1 MGAYRRK
8 EKTFWTVLAASGIRL
23 QAQVA
28 WDEGD
33 RMRCLG
39 TLILLALAALP
50 LGANAAGLP
59 VAKST
64 YAEKSKTF
72 DISVEYPKTGNAAI
86 DQVLATYAKA
96 SAQRFKADSADARQ
110 PGDPA
115 YTLETTFHVDRNDGK
130 IFAVVFEEYM
140 DTSGAHPNGNY
151 ATFNFSLPD
160 GAQIFLPEMLDG
172 ARGIKRLSDLVQADL
187 LKRIGTGSDAAS
199 DPDTI
204 KMGSGPYADNF
215 KDFVLLPDKIHILF
229 PAYQVASYAAGPQEA
244 FVSLAGLKDVIRKD
258 WRAPAASFD
267 CALAKSATEKAIC
280 SDASLA
286 RLDRQV
292 AEEYARQM
300 RDAYEEGAKT
310 KLKQAQR
317 DFVAARDK
325 ACTTTAP
332 SVACLKGAYAARL
345 TVLQKT

>member
-1 MGAYRRK
+1 MSNI
-8 EKTFWTVLAASGIRL
+8 KT
-23 QAQVA
+23 
-28 WDEGD
+28 
-33 RMRCLG
+33 
-39 TLILLALAALP
+39 LLALLAFVAALP
-50 LGANAAGLP
+50 LSAEGAGLP
-59 VAKST
+59 VAKAAYT
-64 YAEKSKTF
+64 EKSKAF

-86 DQVLATYAKA
+86 DAVLAAYARD
-96 SAQRFKADSADARQ
+96 SAGRFKAESADARQ

-130 IFAVVFEEYM
+130 VFAVVFEEYM

-151 ATFNFSLPD
+151 TTFNFSLPD
-160 GAQIFLPEMLDG
+160 GQQIFLPEMLDG
-172 ARGIKRLSDLVQADL
+172 ARGIKRLSEVVQADL
-187 LKRIGTGSDAAS
+187 LKRIGTGADAAS

-229 PAYQVASYAAGPQEA
+229 PAYQVASYAAGPQDA
-244 FVSLAGLKDVIRKD
+244 FVSLASLKDVMRKD

-292 AEEYARQM
+292 AEQYARAM
-300 RDAYEEGAKT
+300 RDAYEDGAKT
-310 KLKQAQR
+310 KLKQTQR
-317 DFVAARDK
+317 DFIAARDK
-325 ACTTTAP
+325 SCGTQSPA
-332 SVACLKGAYAARL
+332 VACLKNAYAARL
-345 TVLQKT
+345 KVLEKT

>member
-1 MGAYRRK
+1 
-8 EKTFWTVLAASGIRL
+8 
-23 QAQVA
+23 
-28 WDEGD
+28 
-33 RMRCLG
+33 MRNLG
-39 TLILLALAALP
+39 TLVLVALAALVVP
-50 LGANAAGLP
+50 QVAMAAGLP
-59 VAKST
+59 VTKGT
-64 YAEKSKTF
+64 FAEKSKLF
-72 DISVEYPKTGNAAI
+72 DISVEYPKTGNAAV
-86 DQVLATYAKA
+86 DAVLAAYAKN
-96 SAQRFKADSADARQ
+96 SAQKFMAESADARQ

-130 IFAVVFEEYM
+130 VFVVVFEEYT

-151 ATFNFSLPD
+151 TTFDFSLPD
-160 GAQIFLPEMLDG
+160 GAQISLPEMLDG
-172 ARGIKRLSDLVQADL
+172 TRGIKRLSDLVQADL

-244 FVSLAGLKDVIRKD
+244 FVSLASLKDVMRKD

-267 CALAKSATEKAIC
+267 CAQAKSATEKAIC

-292 AEEYARQM
+292 AEEYARQV
-300 RDAYEEGAKT
+300 RDAYEAGAKT

-317 DFVAARDK
+317 DFIATRDK
-325 ACTTTAP
+325 ACTATAP
-332 SVACLKGAYAARL
+332 TVACLKNAYAARL
-345 TVLQKT
+345 NVLQKV

>member
-1 MGAYRRK
+1 MPN
-8 EKTFWTVLAASGIRL
+8 IR
-23 QAQVA
+23 
-28 WDEGD
+28 
-33 RMRCLG
+33 
-39 TLILLALAALP
+39 TLLALLAAVVAFALP
-50 LGANAAGLP
+50 AEAAGLP
-59 VAKST
+59 VAKAT
-64 YAEKSKTF
+64 YTEKSKAF

-86 DQVLATYAKA
+86 DAVLVSYARD

-110 PGDPA
+110 AGDPA

-130 IFAVVFEEYM
+130 VFAVVFEEYM

-151 ATFNFSLPD
+151 TTFNFSLPD
-160 GAQIFLPEMLDG
+160 GRQIFLPEMLDG

-187 LKRIGTGSDAAS
+187 LKRIGTGADAAS

-229 PAYQVASYAAGPQEA
+229 PAYQVASYAVGPQEA
-244 FVSLAGLKDVIRKD
+244 FVSLASLKDVLRKD

-267 CALAKSATEKAIC
+267 CAVAKSATEKAIC
-280 SDASLA
+280 SDAALA

-292 AEEYARQM
+292 AEQYARQM
-300 RDAYEEGAKT
+300 RDAYEDGAKT

-317 DFVAARDK
+317 DFIAARDK
-325 ACTTTAP
+325 SCGTQSPA
-332 SVACLKGAYAARL
+332 VACLKNAYAARL
-345 TVLQKT
+345 KVLERT